1 MKFCSK
7 CGSQINDETQRFCL
21 KCGTA
26 LQTTEGNNVGYGY
39 SIPAKPEYPMK
50 WFKFLIYFALFFGAF
65 LEFCFAIS
73 YFTGSIYFSQTNGQ
87 VSAEMVYGM
96 YGAPLKILDVLYGV
110 VTLGAAVFS
119 IVTRFRL
126 AKFKA
131 NGPKC
136 LYILYIV
143 GGLAGLVYNIGVSMI
158 TGVSGIFNSSFISSI
173 VATAIVVWANYKYFS
188 KRDELFNN

>member
-1 MKFCSK
+1 MKYCSKCGNPANDDSQKFCSK
-7 CGSQINDETQRFCL
+7 CGAELSVAFNSQGNVYDQGAL
-21 KCGTA
+21 K
-26 LQTTEGNNVGYGY
+26 N
-39 SIPAKPEYPMK
+39 SYPMK

-96 YGAPLKILDVLYGV
+96 YGTPLKIWDVIYGLIM
-110 VTLGAAVFS
+110 LGSAVFS
-119 IVTRFRL
+119 IITRNAL
-126 AKFKA
+126 AKYKSC
-131 NGPKC
+131 GPKY
-136 LYILYIV
+136 LYILYIA
-143 GGLAGLVYNIGVSMI
+143 GGVAGLVYNIGVSMI

-173 VATAIVVWANYKYFS
+173 VSTVIVVWANYKYFS